1 MYVMRLEALLMYDM
15 LNSFILFTN
24 NFFNLKIYNN
34 ITIYDIF
41 MFVIIIGGSF
51 TLIKIIMG
59 RRT

>member
-1 MYVMRLEALLMYDM
+1 MYVIRLEALLMYDM

>member
-1 MYVMRLEALLMYDM
+1 MYVMRLEALIMYDM

-41 MFVIIIGGSF
+41 MFLIIVGGSF
-51 TLIKIIMG
+51 TLIKIVMG

>member
-1 MYVMRLEALLMYDM
+1 MYDM